1 MDYLCL
7 NCGHLN
13 FNTDTK
19 VCAICHTENDLDRL
33 KFLSDYA
40 NRAIH
45 YGYQYRIEYEKQV
58 KTQGEVTVKYSLL
71 NPSTYL
77 EWIGVAALS
86 GVLGNMVYDIVK
98 HVANQVYQKLTTKQ
112 QHTELSTEEKAAMKI
127 IGDNATLNKFIV
139 YIQQYYKGMP
149 NIDKKAE
156 ECIIEEEMIHSITDD
171 LENEMYNALKEI
183 EDGKDA
189 QETLIEL
196 LRQGARVAGKK
207 RREKPKMDEL
217 NETLKGLKKELK
229 QIKKKVKN
237 KK

>member
-7 NCGHLN
+7 NCGYLN
-13 FNTDTK
+13 FDTDTN
-19 VCAICHTENDLDRL
+19 VCANCNTENDIERL

-45 YGYQYRIEYEKQV
+45 YGYQYRVEYERQV
-58 KTQGEVTVKYSLL
+58 KIQGEITVKYSLL

-86 GVLGNMVYDIVK
+86 GVLGNLVYDIVK
-98 HVANQVYQKLTTKQ
+98 HVATQVYQKLTSKQ
-112 QHTELSTEEKAAMKI
+112 QLTGLSNEEKNVMNI

-156 ECIIEEEMIHSITDD
+156 KGIIEEELIHSVTDD
-171 LENEMYNALKEI
+171 LKDEMYNALEEI

-196 LRQGARVAGKK
+196 LRQGARAAGKK
-207 RREKPKMDEL
+207 RRAKPKMSEL

-229 QIKKKVKN
+229 QIKKQA
-237 KK
+237 KKKK